1 MKHADKSKRT
11 RNLCNAAMLCCA
23 AAVLLTG
30 LGRTLLRPKDVNYYE
45 NRPANTVA
53 PLTAESWLDGS
64 FQDAMEAAL
73 SDQIPLAQAM
83 KKTFN
88 DAQNKIRYDSMMRLS
103 HRYPNVPVQYDQFL
117 VYGGKYLAYAYC
129 SPDMVIPELTR
140 HSENLNAL
148 IAAHPDV
155 TFYLY
160 MVDGDSNN
168 NFPAGEN
175 NGAFEY
181 LSSRVNLP
189 AEQMGRFA
197 VDELETYERD
207 FYQTD
212 HHWCNVGS
220 YRGYREAAALLGCT
234 DLLEPLE
241 TVRVS
246 DHFSGSKALSIGAQ
260 EQFFEPMDVYR
271 FAFPKMSVTIAGEP
285 ADDYGWQ
292 DAALSGQ
299 LTDASYGGVYGWD
312 NGEVILDTGTT
323 GRGNLLML
331 GESYDN
337 AILKLMASH
346 FDRVYSV
353 DLRSYEQDMGKP
365 FRLAEYL
372 REHRITKVLLIGSS
386 FYTFQIL
393 SYVIDLYRGKIALQR
408 NFFYLLMY
416 VSFFPQLIAGP
427 IVRYE
432 TVEQEIRE
440 RQVTMDDLAQGFRR
454 FVVGLAKKLLLA
466 NQVAQVATIVY
477 SGNPANY
484 GSLMYWLAAIA
495 YTLQIYFDFSGYSD
509 MAIGLGR
516 MFGFHFLENFNYP
529 YISLSVTEF
538 WRRWHISL
546 STWFRDYVYIP
557 LGGNRVSRGKWV
569 RNILVVWGLTGL
581 WHGADWNFLLWGLYY
596 GVLLLIEKLWLGKYL
611 ERLPKALRWLLCMII
626 VCIGWVM
633 FNLTD
638 FVQMR
643 CALARMFSFTHVALS
658 QSLAADV
665 SIVPPLLWML
675 PALVFSTPVCRRVHL
690 GESCGAEIVR
700 NVVCLAL
707 LAVCIVFSV
716 SATFNPFIY
725 FRF

>member
-1 MKHADKSKRT
+1 MVFSSMVF
-11 RNLCNAAMLCCA
+11 LCIFLPVVFLLHLILPGIRAKNWMLLLA
-23 AAVLLTG
+23 SLVFYAYGEPVYVLLMIASAF
-30 LGRTLLRPKDVNYYE
+30 VNYLSALLIEKKPSGKKAVMTINVILNLGVLVLFKY
-45 NRPANTVA
+45 TGF
-53 PLTAESWLDGS
+53 LAESFNAIFGTAVPVPAIRLPIGIS
-64 FQDAMEAAL
+64 FFTF
-73 SDQIPLAQAM
+73 QAM
-83 KKTFN
+83 
-88 DAQNKIRYDSMMRLS
+88 
-103 HRYPNVPVQYDQFL
+103 
-117 VYGGKYLAYAYC
+117 
-129 SPDMVIPELTR
+129 
-140 HSENLNAL
+140 
-148 IAAHPDV
+148 
-155 TFYLY
+155 
-160 MVDGDSNN
+160 
-168 NFPAGEN
+168 
-175 NGAFEY
+175 
-181 LSSRVNLP
+181 
-189 AEQMGRFA
+189 
-197 VDELETYERD
+197 
-207 FYQTD
+207 
-212 HHWCNVGS
+212 
-220 YRGYREAAALLGCT
+220 
-234 DLLEPLE
+234 
-241 TVRVS
+241 
-246 DHFSGSKALSIGAQ
+246 
-260 EQFFEPMDVYR
+260 
-271 FAFPKMSVTIAGEP
+271 
-285 ADDYGWQ
+285 
-292 DAALSGQ
+292 
-299 LTDASYGGVYGWD
+299 
-312 NGEVILDTGTT
+312 
-323 GRGNLLML
+323 
-331 GESYDN
+331 
-337 AILKLMASH
+337 
-346 FDRVYSV
+346 
-353 DLRSYEQDMGKP
+353 
-365 FRLAEYL
+365 
-372 REHRITKVLLIGSS
+372 
-386 FYTFQIL
+386 
-393 SYVIDLYRGKIALQR
+393 SYVIDVYRGVTEPQK
-408 NFFYLLMY
+408 NFGKVLLY
-416 VSFFPQLIAGP
+416 ISFFPQLIAGP

-440 RQVTMDDLAQGFRR
+440 RSVTMDDLAQGFRR

-477 SGNPANY
+477 SGDPANY
-484 GSLMYWLAAIA
+484 GSLMYWLAAVA

-611 ERLPKALRWLLCMII
+611 ERLPKALRWLLCMVI

-638 FVQMR
+638 FAQMR
-643 CALARMFSFTHVALS
+643 AALARMFRFTHVALS

-690 GESCGAEIVR
+690 GESYGAEIVR

>member
-1 MKHADKSKRT
+1 MVFSSMVF
-11 RNLCNAAMLCCA
+11 LCIFLPVVFLLHLILPGIRAKNWMLLLA
-23 AAVLLTG
+23 SLVFYAYGEPVYVLLMIASAF
-30 LGRTLLRPKDVNYYE
+30 VNYLSALLIEKKPSGKKAVMTINVILNLGVLVLFKY
-45 NRPANTVA
+45 TGF
-53 PLTAESWLDGS
+53 LAESFNAIFGTAVPVPAIRLPIGIS
-64 FQDAMEAAL
+64 FFTF
-73 SDQIPLAQAM
+73 QAM
-83 KKTFN
+83 
-88 DAQNKIRYDSMMRLS
+88 
-103 HRYPNVPVQYDQFL
+103 
-117 VYGGKYLAYAYC
+117 
-129 SPDMVIPELTR
+129 
-140 HSENLNAL
+140 
-148 IAAHPDV
+148 
-155 TFYLY
+155 
-160 MVDGDSNN
+160 
-168 NFPAGEN
+168 
-175 NGAFEY
+175 
-181 LSSRVNLP
+181 
-189 AEQMGRFA
+189 
-197 VDELETYERD
+197 
-207 FYQTD
+207 
-212 HHWCNVGS
+212 
-220 YRGYREAAALLGCT
+220 
-234 DLLEPLE
+234 
-241 TVRVS
+241 
-246 DHFSGSKALSIGAQ
+246 
-260 EQFFEPMDVYR
+260 
-271 FAFPKMSVTIAGEP
+271 
-285 ADDYGWQ
+285 
-292 DAALSGQ
+292 
-299 LTDASYGGVYGWD
+299 
-312 NGEVILDTGTT
+312 
-323 GRGNLLML
+323 
-331 GESYDN
+331 
-337 AILKLMASH
+337 
-346 FDRVYSV
+346 
-353 DLRSYEQDMGKP
+353 
-365 FRLAEYL
+365 
-372 REHRITKVLLIGSS
+372 
-386 FYTFQIL
+386 
-393 SYVIDLYRGKIALQR
+393 SYVIDVYRGVTEPQK
-408 NFFYLLMY
+408 NFGKVLLY
-416 VSFFPQLIAGP
+416 ISFFPQLIAGP

>member
-1 MKHADKSKRT
+1 
-11 RNLCNAAMLCCA
+11 
-23 AAVLLTG
+23 
-30 LGRTLLRPKDVNYYE
+30 
-45 NRPANTVA
+45 
-53 PLTAESWLDGS
+53 
-64 FQDAMEAAL
+64 
-73 SDQIPLAQAM
+73 
-83 KKTFN
+83 
-88 DAQNKIRYDSMMRLS
+88 
-103 HRYPNVPVQYDQFL
+103 
-117 VYGGKYLAYAYC
+117 
-129 SPDMVIPELTR
+129 
-140 HSENLNAL
+140 
-148 IAAHPDV
+148 
-155 TFYLY
+155 
-160 MVDGDSNN
+160 
-168 NFPAGEN
+168 
-175 NGAFEY
+175 
-181 LSSRVNLP
+181 
-189 AEQMGRFA
+189 
-197 VDELETYERD
+197 
-207 FYQTD
+207 
-212 HHWCNVGS
+212 
-220 YRGYREAAALLGCT
+220 
-234 DLLEPLE
+234 
-241 TVRVS
+241 
-246 DHFSGSKALSIGAQ
+246 
-260 EQFFEPMDVYR
+260 
-271 FAFPKMSVTIAGEP
+271 
-285 ADDYGWQ
+285 
-292 DAALSGQ
+292 
-299 LTDASYGGVYGWD
+299 
-312 NGEVILDTGTT
+312 
-323 GRGNLLML
+323 
-331 GESYDN
+331 
-337 AILKLMASH
+337 
-346 FDRVYSV
+346 
-353 DLRSYEQDMGKP
+353 
-365 FRLAEYL
+365 
-372 REHRITKVLLIGSS
+372 
-386 FYTFQIL
+386 
-393 SYVIDLYRGKIALQR
+393 
-408 NFFYLLMY
+408 MY

>member
-1 MKHADKSKRT
+1 MKRADQNKHIRD
-11 RNLCNAAMLCCA
+11 LCNAVMLCCA
-23 AAVLLTG
+23 ALVLLAG
-30 LGRTLLRPKDVNYYE
+30 LGRTLLRPKDVNCYE

-53 PLTAESWLDGS
+53 PLTVPGWLDGS

-73 SDQIPLAQAM
+73 SDQVPLAQTM

-103 HRYPNVPVQYDQFL
+103 RRYPNVPVQYDQFL
-117 VYGGKYLAYAYC
+117 VYGGKYLAYAYR

-155 TFYLY
+155 SFYIY
-160 MVDGDSNN
+160 MVEGDTNN
-168 NFPAGEN
+168 YFPAGVN

-189 AEQMGRFA
+189 AAQMGRFA
-197 VDELETYERD
+197 ADDLATFERD

-212 HHWCNVGS
+212 HHWNNVGS
-220 YRGYREAAALLGCT
+220 YRGYCEAAALLGCT

-299 LTDASYGGVYGWD
+299 LTDANYGGVYGWD

-372 REHRITKVLLIGSS
+372 REHEITKVLLIGST
-386 FYTFQIL
+386 TFFT
-393 SYVIDLYRGKIALQR
+393 SDD
-408 NFFYLLMY
+408 FM
-416 VSFFPQLIAGP
+416 
-427 IVRYE
+427 
-432 TVEQEIRE
+432 VE
-440 RQVTMDDLAQGFRR
+440 D
-454 FVVGLAKKLLLA
+454 
-466 NQVAQVATIVY
+466 
-477 SGNPANY
+477 
-484 GSLMYWLAAIA
+484 
-495 YTLQIYFDFSGYSD
+495 
-509 MAIGLGR
+509 
-516 MFGFHFLENFNYP
+516 
-529 YISLSVTEF
+529 
-538 WRRWHISL
+538 
-546 STWFRDYVYIP
+546 
-557 LGGNRVSRGKWV
+557 
-569 RNILVVWGLTGL
+569 
-581 WHGADWNFLLWGLYY
+581 
-596 GVLLLIEKLWLGKYL
+596 
-611 ERLPKALRWLLCMII
+611 
-626 VCIGWVM
+626 
-633 FNLTD
+633 
-638 FVQMR
+638 
-643 CALARMFSFTHVALS
+643 
-658 QSLAADV
+658 
-665 SIVPPLLWML
+665 
-675 PALVFSTPVCRRVHL
+675 
-690 GESCGAEIVR
+690 
-700 NVVCLAL
+700 
-707 LAVCIVFSV
+707 
-716 SATFNPFIY
+716 
-725 FRF
+725 

>member
-1 MKHADKSKRT
+1 MVFSSLSFLFCFFPAFLLVYYLTPSRPAGA
-11 RNLCNAAMLCCA
+11 RN
-23 AAVLLTG
+23 AVLLVGSCVFYIIGLDGQWAYFALLAASVLVNYG
-30 LGRTLLRPKDVNYYE
+30 LGLAITRDKPRAKLWLIVGLCYNFLWLFLFKYLNFLLTGVNGALGLVSGGKAAIPLLR
-45 NRPANTVA
+45 
-53 PLTAESWLDGS
+53 W
-64 FQDAMEAAL
+64 AL
-73 SDQIPLAQAM
+73 
-83 KKTFN
+83 
-88 DAQNKIRYDSMMRLS
+88 
-103 HRYPNVPVQYDQFL
+103 PV
-117 VYGGKYLAYAYC
+117 G
-129 SPDMVIPELTR
+129 I
-140 HSENLNAL
+140 
-148 IAAHPDV
+148 
-155 TFYLY
+155 
-160 MVDGDSNN
+160 
-168 NFPAGEN
+168 
-175 NGAFEY
+175 
-181 LSSRVNLP
+181 
-189 AEQMGRFA
+189 
-197 VDELETYERD
+197 
-207 FYQTD
+207 
-212 HHWCNVGS
+212 
-220 YRGYREAAALLGCT
+220 
-234 DLLEPLE
+234 
-241 TVRVS
+241 
-246 DHFSGSKALSIGAQ
+246 
-260 EQFFEPMDVYR
+260 
-271 FAFPKMSVTIAGEP
+271 
-285 ADDYGWQ
+285 
-292 DAALSGQ
+292 
-299 LTDASYGGVYGWD
+299 
-312 NGEVILDTGTT
+312 
-323 GRGNLLML
+323 
-331 GESYDN
+331 
-337 AILKLMASH
+337 
-346 FDRVYSV
+346 
-353 DLRSYEQDMGKP
+353 
-365 FRLAEYL
+365 
-372 REHRITKVLLIGSS
+372 S

-638 FVQMR
+638 FAQMR

>member
-53 PLTAESWLDGS
+53 PLTAKSWLDGS

-83 KKTFN
+83 KKAFN
-88 DAQNKIRYDSMMRLS
+88 DAQNKIRYDSMVRLS
-103 HRYPNVPVQYDQFL
+103 RRYPNVPVQYDQLL

-160 MVDGDSNN
+160 MVEGDSNN

-197 VDELETYERD
+197 VDE
-207 FYQTD
+207 
-212 HHWCNVGS
+212 
-220 YRGYREAAALLGCT
+220 
-234 DLLEPLE
+234 LE

-372 REHRITKVLLIGSS
+372 REHRITKVLWIGST
-386 FYTFQIL
+386 TFFT
-393 SYVIDLYRGKIALQR
+393 SDD
-408 NFFYLLMY
+408 FM
-416 VSFFPQLIAGP
+416 
-427 IVRYE
+427 
-432 TVEQEIRE
+432 VE
-440 RQVTMDDLAQGFRR
+440 D
-454 FVVGLAKKLLLA
+454 
-466 NQVAQVATIVY
+466 
-477 SGNPANY
+477 
-484 GSLMYWLAAIA
+484 
-495 YTLQIYFDFSGYSD
+495 
-509 MAIGLGR
+509 
-516 MFGFHFLENFNYP
+516 
-529 YISLSVTEF
+529 
-538 WRRWHISL
+538 
-546 STWFRDYVYIP
+546 
-557 LGGNRVSRGKWV
+557 
-569 RNILVVWGLTGL
+569 
-581 WHGADWNFLLWGLYY
+581 
-596 GVLLLIEKLWLGKYL
+596 
-611 ERLPKALRWLLCMII
+611 
-626 VCIGWVM
+626 
-633 FNLTD
+633 
-638 FVQMR
+638 
-643 CALARMFSFTHVALS
+643 
-658 QSLAADV
+658 
-665 SIVPPLLWML
+665 
-675 PALVFSTPVCRRVHL
+675 
-690 GESCGAEIVR
+690 
-700 NVVCLAL
+700 
-707 LAVCIVFSV
+707 
-716 SATFNPFIY
+716 
-725 FRF
+725 